1 MAKKEVEAAP
11 AEGAEGVTDRD
22 AAHHAQVISGCRVRI
37 SIADHVG
44 EEARH
49 LGHNFEENF
58 PGLVEAADHLLEQHP
73 KVREEVE
80 HLEHNFAE
88 NFPHLTGHAKENGNA

>member
-1 MAKKEVEAAP
+1 MTEKEAEVAP
-11 AEGAEGVTDRD
+11 AEGAEGL
-22 AAHHAQVISGCRVRI
+22 AARV
-37 SIADHVG
+37 ADHVG

-88 NFPHLTGHAKENGNA
+88 NFPHLTEHAKENGNN